1 MTSWIRWRFEQLSI
15 SLGWRVTVLQHFAK
29 IWIKEIRYGTES
41 VNTLASGRFRGFLQ
55 KNDWFAHGFV
65 VLPARNSGAESGR
78 ELFKSSKDS
87 AILLVWQK
95 FFTPQQKNLFWVQTT
110 RLAESFELLAGSV
123 VLTRPE
129 KFHHKATCDPAV
141 FARTAW
147 INPGAKVL
155 SKINNFKQW

>member
-1 MTSWIRWRFEQLSI
+1 MRAVYPYVYTLIKSKLTISCTTTSQEHCLSKMAVLWMLTLWR
-15 SLGWRVTVLQHFAK
+15 
-29 IWIKEIRYGTES
+29 
-41 VNTLASGRFRGFLQ
+41 LAGFGDFRRKTTGLHM
-55 KNDWFAHGFV
+55 A
-65 VLPARNSGAESGR
+65 LPALNSGAESGR

-95 FFTPQQKNLFWVQTT
+95 FLTPQQKNLFWVQTT
-110 RLAESFELLAGSV
+110 RLAESFELLTGSV
-123 VLTRPE
+123 VLTRPG

-147 INPGAKVL
+147 INLGAKVL